1 MALAH
6 IEVVCGY
13 VFDYHFLFVLDAQNL
28 NRQYFPVFRPASW
41 SQDIDFRIS
50 SGIAEIVNVG
60 CPSFPEVTE
69 GVLLKEGFVTSLEM
83 ETKLS
88 EMRDNMSVMEY
99 RMESWLIRIRDLD
112 TAEMSHMQENMSIM
126 QQHVNQMTQQRALDR
141 AEISNMQQQMSNLQQ
156 QRTLDRAEMR
166 AEKRAQMRAFT
177 AELRSGF
184 RNS

>member
-1 MALAH
+1 M
-6 IEVVCGY
+6 VT
-13 VFDYHFLFVLDAQNL
+13 
-28 NRQYFPVFRPASW
+28 
-41 SQDIDFRIS
+41 
-50 SGIAEIVNVG
+50 VG

-112 TAEMSHMQENMSIM
+112 TAEMSHMQENMSNM
-126 QQHVNQMTQQRALDR
+126 QQQISNMQQQRALDR
-141 AEISNMQQQMSNLQQ
+141 AEISNLQQ

-166 AEKRAQMRAFT
+166 AEMRAQMRAFT

>member
-1 MALAH
+1 VALAH

-50 SGIAEIVNVG
+50 SGIAEMVTVG

-126 QQHVNQMTQQRALDR
+126 QQQRALDR
-141 AEISNMQQQMSNLQQ
+141 AEISNLQQQMSNLQQ
-156 QRTLDRAEMR
+156 QRTLDRSEMR
-166 AEKRAQMRAFT
+166 AEMRAQMRAFT